1 MRRKGLVLL
10 IPLLIGALAS
20 LYVSCDLGDSSQ
32 DNILTIAVRADVTGI
47 YPNPPTQPEAFT
59 IDVNSNVFEGL
70 VRFGKNMNPEPAVAE
85 SWENRDDTTWI
96 FHLRKRM
103 RFSNGDYVHAEDVVA
118 SLQTALNRPF
128 STASFLQHIQ
138 SVRALSPDVV
148 EIKTHYPYPILLSQL
163 TVGFIMPKKFLQRN
177 NIPPIGTG
185 PYKVKRWVVGK
196 QLDLERNRYYHGEP
210 STFSQ
215 IRFVI
220 EPSGPKRIKALI
232 EKKAQIA
239 DDVPLEEVDRLKRNK
254 EIKIINRPGTR
265 VLFLTFRMDRHPFS
279 DIRLRQAVELGID
292 REELI
297 RRALFG
303 KAAVAS
309 QLVPPQVA
317 GYNPEIAIPKT
328 DRNRARQLIKEAGYT
343 DGFSIRLD
351 GTKDRYVNDVQILNE
366 VARQL
371 ESIGIKVSVNPMPKT
386 EFFQFIAAGKSDF
399 NLVGFSCDT
408 LYASLAL
415 DTMMRSPRPGTR
427 YSQNYQGLADPVLD
441 QLIDQAW
448 QEPSIKNRTAIYARA
463 LKRIS
468 EIHTIVPLEIQP
480 ETVALS
486 HEIDWEPP
494 ITFAL
499 RVYDAKFAK
508 D

>member
-1 MRRKGLVLL
+1 
-10 IPLLIGALAS
+10 
-20 LYVSCDLGDSSQ
+20 
-32 DNILTIAVRADVTGI
+32 
-47 YPNPPTQPEAFT
+47 
-59 IDVNSNVFEGL
+59 
-70 VRFGKNMNPEPAVAE
+70 
-85 SWENRDDTTWI
+85 
-96 FHLRKRM
+96 
-103 RFSNGDYVHAEDVVA
+103 
-118 SLQTALNRPF
+118 
-128 STASFLQHIQ
+128 
-138 SVRALSPDVV
+138 
-148 EIKTHYPYPILLSQL
+148 
-163 TVGFIMPKKFLQRN
+163 MPKKILPGT

-196 QLDLERNRYYHGEP
+196 QLDLERNRNYNGEP
-210 STFSQ
+210 PTFSQ
-215 IRFVI
+215 IRFVV
-220 EPSGPKRIKALI
+220 EPSGPKRIKALL

-239 DDVPLEEVDRLKRNK
+239 DDIPLQEVDRLKRNTQ
-254 EIKIINRPGTR
+254 IKIINRPGTR

-279 DIRLRQAVELGID
+279 DVRLRQAVELGID

-317 GYNPEIAIPKT
+317 GYNPEIMIPKI

-386 EFFQFIAAGKSDF
+386 KFFPFLAAGKSDF
-399 NLVGFSCDT
+399 SLVGFSCDT

-415 DTMMRSPRPGTR
+415 DTLMRSPRPGTR

-448 QEPSIKNRTAIYARA
+448 NEPSLKDRTEIYAQA
-463 LKRIS
+463 IKRIS
-468 EIHTIVPLEIQP
+468 EIHAIVPLEIQP
-480 ETVALS
+480 ETIALS

-499 RVYDAKFAK
+499 RIYDAKFAR

>member
-1 MRRKGLVLL
+1 MKPKVLL
-10 IPLLIGALAS
+10 LLFIAIAS
-20 LYVSCDLGDSSQ
+20 YLYVGCDLGDSSQ

-85 SWENRDDTTWI
+85 TWENRDDNTWI
-96 FHLRKRM
+96 FHLRKKV
-103 RFSNGDYVHAEDVVA
+103 RFSNGDYVKADDVVA
-118 SLQTALNRPF
+118 SIETALNRPF
-128 STASFLQHIQ
+128 TTASFLQHIR
-138 SVRALSPDVV
+138 SVRALAPDTV

-163 TVGFIMPKKFLQRN
+163 TVGFIMPKKVLQST

-196 QLDLERNRYYHGEP
+196 QLDLERNRYYHGDAP
-210 STFSQ
+210 SFNQ
-215 IRFVI
+215 IRFVV
-220 EPSGPKRIKALI
+220 EPSGAKRIKALL
-232 EKKAQIA
+232 ERKAQMA
-239 DDVPLEEVDRLKRNK
+239 DYIPLEEVDRLKK
-254 EIKIINRPGTR
+254 IQEIKIINRPGTR
-265 VLFLTFRMDRHPFS
+265 VLFLTFRMDRPPFN

-297 RRALFG
+297 QRALFG

-317 GYNPEIAIPKT
+317 GYNPEIIIPKT
-328 DRNRARQLIKEAGYT
+328 DRNRARQLIQEAGYT

-366 VARQL
+366 IATQL
-371 ESIGIKVSVNPMPKT
+371 ESIGIKVSINPMPKT
-386 EFFQFIAAGKSDF
+386 EFFPFLAAGKSDF
-399 NLVGFSCDT
+399 SLVGFSCDT

-427 YSQNYQGLADPVLD
+427 YSQNYQGLADPMLD

-448 QEPSIKNRTAIYARA
+448 HEPSLKNRTAIYAQA
-463 LKRIS
+463 IKRIS
-468 EIHTIVPLEIQP
+468 EIHAIVPLEIQP
-480 ETVALS
+480 ETIALS
-486 HEIDWEPP
+486 REIDWEPP

-499 RVYDAKFAK
+499 RVYDAKFAR

>member
-1 MRRKGLVLL
+1 MKPKVLF
-10 IPLLIGALAS
+10 LLFIAIAS
-20 LYVSCDLGDSSQ
+20 YLYVSCDLGNSSQ

-85 SWENRDDTTWI
+85 SWENRDDNTWI
-96 FHLRKRM
+96 FHLRKKI
-103 RFSNGDYVHAEDVVA
+103 RFSNGEYVKADDVVA
-118 SLQTALNRPF
+118 SIETALNRPF
-128 STASFLQHIQ
+128 TTASFLQHIR
-138 SVRALSPDVV
+138 SVRALAADTV

-163 TVGFIMPKKFLQRN
+163 TVGFIMPKKVLQGT

-196 QLDLERNRYYHGEP
+196 QLELERNRYYHGDAP
-210 STFSQ
+210 TFNQ
-215 IRFVI
+215 IRFVV
-220 EPSGPKRIKALI
+220 EPSGAKRIKALL
-232 EKKAQIA
+232 ERKAQMA
-239 DDVPLEEVDRLKRNK
+239 DYIPLEEVDRLKRVQQ
-254 EIKIINRPGTR
+254 IKIINRPGTR
-265 VLFLTFRMDRHPFS
+265 VLFLTFRMDRPPFN
-279 DIRLRQAVELGID
+279 DIRLREAVELGID

-317 GYNPEIAIPKT
+317 GYNPEITIPKT
-328 DRNRARQLIKEAGYT
+328 DRNRARQLIQEAGYT

-366 VARQL
+366 IASQL
-371 ESIGIKVSVNPMPKT
+371 ESIGIKVSLNPMPKT
-386 EFFQFIAAGKSDF
+386 EFFPFLAAGKSDF
-399 NLVGFSCDT
+399 TLVGFSCDT

-427 YSQNYQGLADPVLD
+427 YSQNFQGLADPVLD

-448 QEPSIKNRTAIYARA
+448 HEPSLKNRTAIYAQA
-463 LKRIS
+463 IKRIS
-468 EIHTIVPLEIQP
+468 EIHAIVPLEIQP
-480 ETVALS
+480 ETIALS

-499 RVYDAKFAK
+499 RVYDAKFAR

>member
-1 MRRKGLVLL
+1 MKPKVLL
-10 IPLLIGALAS
+10 FLFIAAISYIG
-20 LYVSCDLGDSSQ
+20 CDLGDSSQ
-32 DNILTIAVRADVTGI
+32 DNILTIAVRADVTGV

-85 SWENRDDTTWI
+85 TWENRDDVTWI
-96 FHLRKRM
+96 FHLRKRI
-103 RFSNGDYVHAEDVVA
+103 RFSNGDYVKPDDVVA
-118 SLQTALNRPF
+118 SIETALNRPF
-128 STASFLQHIQ
+128 STASFLQHIR
-138 SVRALSPDVV
+138 SVRALASDTV

-163 TVGFIMPKKFLQRN
+163 TVGFIMPKKVLQGT

-196 QLDLERNRYYHGEP
+196 QLELEKNRYYHGDP
-210 STFSQ
+210 PTFNQ
-215 IRFVI
+215 IRFVV
-220 EPSGPKRIKALI
+220 EPSGAKRIKALL
-232 EKKAQIA
+232 ERKAQIA
-239 DDVPLEEVDRLKRNK
+239 DYIPLEEVDRLNRNK
-254 EIKIINRPGTR
+254 DIKIISRPGTR
-265 VLFLTFRMDRHPFS
+265 VLFLTFRMDRPPFN
-279 DIRLRQAVELGID
+279 DVRLREAVELGID

-317 GYNPEIAIPKT
+317 GYNPEIMIPKT
-328 DRNRARQLIKEAGYT
+328 NRNRARQLISEAGYT

-366 VARQL
+366 IAGQL
-371 ESIGIKVSVNPMPKT
+371 ESIGIKASVNPMPKT
-386 EFFQFIAAGKSDF
+386 EFFPFLAAGKSDF
-399 NLVGFSCDT
+399 TLVGFSCDT

-415 DTMMRSPRPGTR
+415 DTMMRSPRPGTK

-448 QEPSIKNRTAIYARA
+448 HEPSLKNRTAIYSHA
-463 LKRIS
+463 LRRIS
-468 EIHTIVPLEIQP
+468 EIHAIVPLEIQP
-480 ETVALS
+480 ETIALS
-486 HEIDWEPP
+486 REIDWEPP

-499 RVYDAKFAK
+499 RVYDATFAR

>member
-1 MRRKGLVLL
+1 MKPKVLL
-10 IPLLIGALAS
+10 LLFIVTAS
-20 LYVSCDLGDSSQ
+20 YLYVSCDLGNSSQ
-32 DNILTIAVRADVTGI
+32 ENILTIAVRADVTGI

-85 SWENRDDTTWI
+85 TWENRDDVTWI
-96 FHLRKRM
+96 FHLRKKI
-103 RFSNGDYVHAEDVVA
+103 RFSNGDYVKADDVVA
-118 SLQTALNRPF
+118 SIETALNRPF
-128 STASFLQHIQ
+128 TTASFLQHIK
-138 SVRALSPDVV
+138 SVRALSSDTV

-163 TVGFIMPKKFLQRN
+163 TVGFIMPKKVLQDT

-196 QLDLERNRYYHGEP
+196 QLDLERNRYYHGDAP
-210 STFSQ
+210 TFNQ
-215 IRFVI
+215 IRFVV
-220 EPSGPKRIKALI
+220 EPSGAKRIKALL
-232 EKKAQIA
+232 EKKTQMA
-239 DDVPLEEVDRLKRNK
+239 DYIPLEEVDRLSRIK

-265 VLFLTFRMDRHPFS
+265 VLFLTFRMDRPPFN

-317 GYNPEIAIPKT
+317 GYNPEITIPKN
-328 DRNRARQLIKEAGYT
+328 DRNHARQLIQEAGYT
-343 DGFSIRLD
+343 NGFSIRLD

-366 VARQL
+366 IASQL

-386 EFFQFIAAGKSDF
+386 EFFPFLAAGKSDF
-399 NLVGFSCDT
+399 TLVGFSCDT

-427 YSQNYQGLADPVLD
+427 YSQNFQGLADPVLD

-448 QEPSIKNRTAIYARA
+448 HEPSLKNRTAIYAQA

-468 EIHTIVPLEIQP
+468 EIHAIVPLEIQP
-480 ETVALS
+480 ETIALS
-486 HEIDWEPP
+486 REIDWEPP

-499 RVYDAKFAK
+499 RVYDASFAR

>member
-1 MRRKGLVLL
+1 MKPKVLL
-10 IPLLIGALAS
+10 LLFIAAAS
-20 LYVSCDLGDSSQ
+20 YLYVSCDLGDSSQ

-47 YPNPPTQPEAFT
+47 YPNPPMQPEAFT

-85 SWENRDDTTWI
+85 TWENRDDNTWI
-96 FHLRKRM
+96 FHLRKKV
-103 RFSNGDYVHAEDVVA
+103 RFSNGDYVKADDVVA
-118 SLQTALNRPF
+118 SIETALNRPF
-128 STASFLQHIQ
+128 TTASFLQHIR
-138 SVRALSPDVV
+138 SVRALAPDIV
-148 EIKTHYPYPILLSQL
+148 EIKTYYPYPILLSQL
-163 TVGFIMPKKFLQRN
+163 TVGFILPKKLLQGT

-196 QLDLERNRYYHGEP
+196 QLDLERNRYYHGDAP
-210 STFSQ
+210 TFNQ

-220 EPSGPKRIKALI
+220 EPSGAKRIKAVL
-232 EKKAQIA
+232 ERKAQMA
-239 DDVPLEEVDRLKRNK
+239 DYIPLEEVDRLKRIK

-265 VLFLTFRMDRHPFS
+265 VLFLTFRVDRPPFN

-297 RRALFG
+297 QRTLFG

-317 GYNPEIAIPKT
+317 GYNPEIMIPKT
-328 DRNRARQLIKEAGYT
+328 DRNRARQLIQEAGYT

-366 VARQL
+366 IASQL

-386 EFFQFIAAGKSDF
+386 EFFPFLAAGKSDF
-399 NLVGFSCDT
+399 SLVGFSCDT

-427 YSQNYQGLADPVLD
+427 YSQNYQGLADPILD

-448 QEPSIKNRTAIYARA
+448 HEPSLKNRTAIYAQA

-468 EIHTIVPLEIQP
+468 EIHAIVPLEIQP
-480 ETVALS
+480 ETIALAP
-486 HEIDWEPP
+486 EIDWEPP

-499 RVYDAKFAK
+499 RIYDANFAR